1 MRVLPLPPPPF
12 RRIYPVRALVLW
24 GLLRAGTL
32 FFGVLAREPA
42 REIVALSLPATLGL
56 LVLIGV
62 LADLDARR
70 RDEYI
75 FLANL
80 GFRRVTVP
88 ALSGLVAAVA
98 EIVLRSIPW

>member
-24 GLLRAGTL
+24 ALLRTGTF
-32 FFGVLAREPA
+32 FFGVLARESA
-42 REIVALSLPATLGL
+42 RAILALSLPATLGL
-56 LVLIGV
+56 LVLIGA

-80 GFRRVTVP
+80 GIRRVTVP

-98 EIVLRSIPW
+98 EIVLRLIPW